1 MIQKKWIKCFLIVKI
16 AAISSLIFG
25 ESPKTIVPL
34 FLFSGQSNMVG
45 LGTDA
50 SQLSSEEKKEI
61 ENIKLYNVSD
71 QKKDVGEWKTFGP
84 DLGATSNMFGMS
96 GNYFGPELFFGRV
109 LADSMPDKKMA
120 FIKDAMSGTYLGKS
134 DGWLPPS
141 SGGPGTL
148 YGDMMKHIDE
158 ALESFNDAF
167 DTSLYTPKWAG
178 FIWHQGEFDAQ
189 KNYKDLADKYEEN
202 LTNLIKDIREMAED
216 DSLPVIIPMISQAT
230 LMRWDFIDIVH
241 EAEIAVAEKLHNCD
255 TTKIIDYNLSD
266 GIHYDT
272 PSMKKIGTNCA
283 LRWLAMGFTDDW
295 WKPVPVVYQTEKRM
309 SIPVQN
315 AYSNPKFFDL
325 SGRMVRSIKSS
336 GASGLNGQS
345 STLML
350 IKTTGNKSQKQFI
363 SKTVNFR

>member
-1 MIQKKWIKCFLIVKI
+1 MIKKKWIKCFLIVKI
-16 AAISSLIFG
+16 AAIGSLVSG

-45 LGTDA
+45 LGTNT
-50 SQLSSEEKKEI
+50 SQLSSEEKEEI
-61 ENIKLYNVSD
+61 ENIKINNVSD
-71 QKKDVGEWKTFGP
+71 QNKDQGKWKTFGP
-84 DLGATSNMFGMS
+84 GFGSSSSN
-96 GNYFGPELFFGRV
+96 FGPELFFGRV

-120 FIKDAMSGTYLGKS
+120 FIKNAMSGTYLGQS
-134 DGWLPPS
+134 GGWLPPS

-148 YGDMMKHIDE
+148 YGNMMKHIGE

-178 FIWHQGEFDAQ
+178 FIWHQGEFDAM
-189 KNYKDLADKYEEN
+189 NNKDLADKYEVN

-216 DSLPVIIPMISQAT
+216 DSLPVIIPMISQGQNNI
-230 LMRWDFIDIVH
+230 WQFIDIVH

-266 GIHYDT
+266 IAHYDT

-283 LRWLAMGFTDDW
+283 LRWLAMDFTDDW
-295 WKPVPVVYQTEKRM
+295 WDPVPVVYQAEKRS
-309 SIPVQN
+309 SILVQN
-315 AYSNPKFFDL
+315 AYSNPKSFDL
-325 SGRMVRSIKSS
+325 SGRMVRSIKTS
-336 GASGLNGQS
+336 GISGLNGQS

-350 IKTTGNKSQKQFI
+350 IKTTGNKSEKQFI
-363 SKTVNFR
+363 SKTVKLR